1 MSSASGEESVI
12 TIDGDYNHT
21 NDFIVR
27 DINSDGVVARQLY
40 KQLKAP
46 SKSGSKRV
54 QVPSAKV
61 REYRQDKKVSG
72 DKD

>member
-1 MSSASGEESVI
+1 MSSGSGEESVI

-46 SKSGSKRV
+46 GKSGSKRV
-54 QVPSAKV
+54 
-61 REYRQDKKVSG
+61 
-72 DKD
+72 